1 MLASTGSL
9 GLPRRAARLFFRH
22 HIENGLAVAVCLAV
36 VGIATGILFG
46 LETAVLVGTG
56 ALCVSVVDQPGPLP
70 GKLPVFVATIIATG
84 AVSLLAGFAG
94 GSVWQLATVIAVM
107 SAGFALATA
116 YGRTALV

>member
-70 GKLPVFVATIIATG
+70 
-84 AVSLLAGFAG
+84 
-94 GSVWQLATVIAVM
+94 
-107 SAGFALATA
+107 
-116 YGRTALV
+116 